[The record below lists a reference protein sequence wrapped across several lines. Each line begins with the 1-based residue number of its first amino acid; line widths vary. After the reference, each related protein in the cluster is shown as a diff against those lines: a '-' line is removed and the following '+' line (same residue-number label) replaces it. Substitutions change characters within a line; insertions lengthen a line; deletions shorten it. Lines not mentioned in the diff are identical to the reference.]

1 MSRVNF
7 GNSVFYGYPHVIQFR
22 LPADLSK
29 QYIKQLNTAEV
40 TELLEKNQFKHHAMK
55 FKEKS
60 IDGNKLAEIDR
71 NLLKELDFTHFECEK
86 LICFINGWRPLKTV
100 TSEEAWLAN
109 FVSEWS
115 VYDVEKYL
123 LHINMRSFRRF
134 ATCQNV
140 DGYLLQ
146 YLVKD
151 DKMFPSLKLE
161 HGVNYGDKDIQ
172 RLKSDVYDDDK
183 PKFRF
188 CK

>member
-1 MSRVNF
+1 
-7 GNSVFYGYPHVIQFR
+7 
-22 LPADLSK
+22 
-29 QYIKQLNTAEV
+29 
-40 TELLEKNQFKHHAMK
+40 
-55 FKEKS
+55 
-60 IDGNKLAEIDR
+60 
-71 NLLKELDFTHFECEK
+71 
-86 LICFINGWRPLKTV
+86 
-100 TSEEAWLAN
+100 
-109 FVSEWS
+109 
-115 VYDVEKYL
+115 
-123 LHINMRSFRRF
+123 MRSFRRF